1 MKYREFGRTGL
12 QVSELVFG
20 GGFVGGILVHA
31 DDETKLEALRRAL
44 QAGIN
49 WIDTA
54 PLYGQG
60 KSERALGWLL
70 KEVEETPD
78 LSTPYLSTKVQLDTG
93 ELSDIPGQ
101 IERSVAASF
110 GRLQRDSVD
119 LLQLHNPIY
128 AETGGATAVASGA
141 AIGIDQV
148 LRQDGVADGLERMRA
163 QGLTRFI
170 GLTALGE
177 AGAICQAIGSGR
189 FDSAQVYHNLINP
202 SAARALPAG
211 YSGHDFTGVIEACR
225 AVGTA
230 VMNIRIFAAGVL
242 ATDARHGREVVIT
255 QGSAIPLEEKRA
267 HAVFERLGTEYGTR
281 AQTAIRFGLANPDVA
296 CVIFGLAELSHLEEA
311 LGAAEMGPLPQEALD
326 ELATLYA
333 AEFGAL

>member
-31 DDETKLEALRRAL
+31 DDETKLEVLRRAL

-70 KEVEETPD
+70 KEVEETP
-78 LSTPYLSTKVQLDTG
+78 YLSTKVQIDTG
-93 ELSDIPGQ
+93 DLSDIPGQ

-110 GRLQRDSVD
+110 ERLQRDSVD

-128 AETGGATAVASGA
+128 AETGGGTAVASGA
-141 AIGIDQV
+141 AIGIDEV

-163 QGLTRFI
+163 QGLTRFV

-177 AGAICQAIGSGR
+177 AGAVCQAIGSGR
-189 FDSAQVYHNLINP
+189 FDSAQVYYNMLNP
-202 SAARALPAG
+202 TAARGLPAG
-211 YSGHDFTGVIEACR
+211 YSGHDFTGIIEACR
-225 AVGTA
+225 SVGAA
-230 VMNIRIFAAGVL
+230 VMNIRTFAAGVL
-242 ATDARHGREVVIT
+242 ATDLRHGREAVIT
-255 QGSAIPLEEKRA
+255 RGSEIPLEEKRA

-333 AEFGAL
+333 AEFGGM

>member
-31 DDETKLEALRRAL
+31 DDATKLDALRRAL

-60 KSERALGWLL
+60 ESERALGWLL
-70 KEVEETPD
+70 EEVEE
-78 LSTPYLSTKVQLDTG
+78 TPYLSTKVQLDTG

-101 IERSVAASF
+101 IARSVEASF
-110 GRLQRDSVD
+110 ERLHRDSVD

-128 AETGGATAVASGA
+128 PETGGGTAVASGA
-141 AIGIDQV
+141 AIGIDEL
-148 LRQDGVADGLERMRA
+148 LRKDGVADGLERMRA

-177 AGAICQAIGSGR
+177 AGAICEAIGSGR
-189 FDSAQVYHNLINP
+189 FDSAQVYYNLINP
-202 SAARALPAG
+202 TAARGLPAG
-211 YSGHDFTGVIEACR
+211 YSGHDFAGVIEACR
-225 AVGTA
+225 AVGAA
-230 VMNIRIFAAGVL
+230 VMNIRTFAAGVL
-242 ATDARHGREVVIT
+242 ATDERHGREVVIVR
-255 QGSAIPLEEKRA
+255 GSEIPLEEKRA

-281 AQTAIRFGLANPDVA
+281 AQTALRFGLANPDVA

-311 LGAAEMGPLPQEALD
+311 LGAADLGPLPQEALD
-326 ELATLYA
+326 ELNTLYA
-333 AEFGAL
+333 AQFGGL

>member
-1 MKYREFGRTGL
+1 MKTREFGRTGL

-31 DDETKLEALRRAL
+31 DDETKLKALRRAL

-70 KEVEETPD
+70 KEVEETP
-78 LSTPYLSTKVQLDTG
+78 YLSTKVQLDTG
-93 ELSDIPGQ
+93 DLSDIPGQ
-101 IERSVAASF
+101 IERSVEASLE
-110 GRLQRDSVD
+110 RLQRDSVD

-128 AETGGATAVASGA
+128 AETGGGTAVASGA
-141 AIGIDQV
+141 AIGIDEV
-148 LRQDGVADGLERMRA
+148 LRKDGVADGLERMRA

-177 AGAICQAIGSGR
+177 AGAVCQAIGSGR

-202 SAARALPAG
+202 SAARGLPAG

-225 AVGTA
+225 AVGAA
-230 VMNIRIFAAGVL
+230 VMNIRVLAAGVL

-255 QGSAIPLEEKRA
+255 RGSEIPLEERRA
-267 HAVFERLGTEYGTR
+267 HVVFERRGTEYGTR
-281 AQTAIRFGLANPDVA
+281 AQTALRFGLANPDVA

-326 ELATLYA
+326 ALNTLYA

>member
-1 MKYREFGRTGL
+1 MKTREFGRTGL

-20 GGFVGGILVHA
+20 AGFVGGILVHA
-31 DDETKLEALRRAL
+31 DDQTKREALRRAL

-70 KEVEETPD
+70 KEVEETP
-78 LSTPYLSTKVQLDTG
+78 YLSTKVQIDTG
-93 ELSDIPGQ
+93 DLSDIPGQ
-101 IERSVAASF
+101 IERSVEASF
-110 GRLQRDSVD
+110 KRLQRDSVD

-128 AETGGATAVASGA
+128 AETGGGTAVASGA
-141 AIGIDQV
+141 AIGIDEV
-148 LRQDGVADGLERMRA
+148 LRKDGVADGLERMRA

-177 AGAICQAIGSGR
+177 AGAVCQAIGSGR
-189 FDSAQVYHNLINP
+189 FDSAQVYYNMINP
-202 SAARALPAG
+202 TAARALPAG
-211 YSGHDFTGVIEACR
+211 YSGHDFTGIIEACR
-225 AVGTA
+225 SVGAA
-230 VMNIRIFAAGVL
+230 VMNIRTFAAGVL

-255 QGSAIPLEEKRA
+255 RGSEIPLEEKRA

-333 AEFGAL
+333 AEFGAM

>member
-1 MKYREFGRTGL
+1 MNYREFGRTGL

-31 DDETKLEALRRAL
+31 DDATKLAALRRAL

-54 PLYGQG
+54 PSYGHG

-70 KEVEETPD
+70 KEVAE
-78 LSTPYLSTKVQLDTG
+78 TPYLSTKVQLDTG
-93 ELSDIPGQ
+93 DLSDIPGQ
-101 IERSVAASF
+101 IERSVEASF
-110 GRLQRDSVD
+110 KRLQRASVD

-128 AETGGATAVASGA
+128 AESGGGTAVASGA
-141 AIGIDQV
+141 AIGIDDV
-148 LRQDGVADGLERMRA
+148 LRKDGVADCLERVRA

-177 AGAICQAIGSGR
+177 VSAIRRAIKSGR

-202 SAARALPAG
+202 SAARVMPVG
-211 YSGHDFTGVIEACR
+211 YSGHDFTGVIAACHS
-225 AVGTA
+225 VGAA

-255 QGSAIPLEEKRA
+255 QGSEIPLEEKRA
-267 HAVFERLGTEYGTR
+267 DAVFDRLGDKYGSR
-281 AQTAIRFGLANPDVA
+281 AQTAIRFGLANPDIA
-296 CVIFGLAELSHLEEA
+296 CLIFGLAELSHLEEA
-311 LGAAEMGPLPQEALD
+311 LGAADLGPLPQEALD
-326 ELATLYA
+326 ELNTLYA
-333 AEFGAL
+333 AQFGGL